1 MVVVGCSI
9 LCKFWKLI
17 NDILYA
23 LNDNGLGKINL
34 SKAKHASMVVF
45 IRKRIQNHFA
55 ESG

>member
-1 MVVVGCSI
+1 MDVVGCSI